1 MAKIQNPAAPTEWIE
16 FGVDVYSVDLNTG
29 IVTPLFYDTYRLF
42 VDMVSKTLA
51 SIYSVDYSATG
62 NSIAFQ
68 GTRNYFHLLFFFIS
82 HRWRWTRCIQL
93 ICLIQLSLHRK
104 RPLCYNF
111 TRDIA
116 SLVSGWISYLRSG

>member
-1 MAKIQNPAAPTEWIE
+1 MAKILNPASPTEWIE

-51 SIYSVDYSATG
+51 NIYNVDYSASG

-68 GTRNYFHLLFFFIS
+68 GTRNYFHLLFFP
-82 HRWRWTRCIQL
+82 
-93 ICLIQLSLHRK
+93 K
-104 RPLCYNF
+104 PL
-111 TRDIA
+111 
-116 SLVSGWISYLRSG
+116 LVMDPLYSINMFNTTKPS